1 MMKAESIAECMGQLN
16 KFSLD
21 QNSIDVISVVIR
33 KKKEEDIN
41 LFNSCLDIVSEYDK
55 LIHFDRE
62 LLGNLLKNLVV
73 NKQIRI
79 SDDIRTIIEA
89 FEINPQKVITLVSS
103 NDENLLMHCFNIK
116 GNMIFQKFH
125 AILDDLVKKGYTED
139 EILKINKGLSFL
151 LRQNTTV
158 NAINET
164 FSSLKIALNSS
175 EILKK
180 PQTYG
185 IQNSEVIISLEQLM

>member
-164 FSSLKIALNSS
+164 FSSLKSALNSS

>member
-1 MMKAESIAECMGQLN
+1 MMKAESIAECLGQLN

-125 AILDDLVKKGYTED
+125 SILDDLVKKGYTED

-164 FSSLKIALNSS
+164 FSSLKSALNSS

-180 PQTYG
+180 TQTYG
-185 IQNSEVIISLEQLM
+185 IQNSEVIISLEQLL

>member
-1 MMKAESIAECMGQLN
+1 MKAESIAECMGQLN

-185 IQNSEVIISLEQLM
+185 IQNSEVIISLEQLL

>member
-125 AILDDLVKKGYTED
+125 SILDDLVKKGYTED

-164 FSSLKIALNSS
+164 FSSLKSALNSS

-185 IQNSEVIISLEQLM
+185 IQNSEVIISLEQLL

>member
-125 AILDDLVKKGYTED
+125 SILDDLVKKGYTED

-185 IQNSEVIISLEQLM
+185 IQNSEVIISLEQLL

>member
-185 IQNSEVIISLEQLM
+185 IQNSEVIISLEQLL

>member
-1 MMKAESIAECMGQLN
+1 MKAESIAECMGQLN

-125 AILDDLVKKGYTED
+125 SILDDLVKKGYTED

-164 FSSLKIALNSS
+164 FSSLKSALNSS

>member
-1 MMKAESIAECMGQLN
+1 MKAESIAECMGQLN

>member
-1 MMKAESIAECMGQLN
+1 
-16 KFSLD
+16 
-21 QNSIDVISVVIR
+21 
-33 KKKEEDIN
+33 
-41 LFNSCLDIVSEYDK
+41 
-55 LIHFDRE
+55 
-62 LLGNLLKNLVV
+62 LVV

-116 GNMIFQKFH
+116 GNIIFQKFH
-125 AILDDLVKKGYTED
+125 SILDDLVKKGYTED

-164 FSSLKIALNSS
+164 FSSLKSALNSS

-180 PQTYG
+180 TQTYG
-185 IQNSEVIISLEQLM
+185 IQNSEVIISLEQLL

>member
-1 MMKAESIAECMGQLN
+1 MMKAESIAECLGQLN

-21 QNSIDVISVVIR
+21 QNSIDVIAVVIR

-73 NKQIRI
+73 NRQIRI

-125 AILDDLVKKGYTED
+125 SILDDLVKKGYTQD

-164 FSSLKIALNSS
+164 FSSLKSALNSS

-185 IQNSEVIISLEQLM
+185 IQNSEVIISLEQLL